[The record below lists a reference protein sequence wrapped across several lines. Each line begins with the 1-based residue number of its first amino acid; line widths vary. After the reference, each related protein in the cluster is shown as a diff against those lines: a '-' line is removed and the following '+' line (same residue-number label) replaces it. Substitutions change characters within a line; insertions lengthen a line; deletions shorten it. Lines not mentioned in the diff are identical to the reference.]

1 MGRPNRGTGSAGP
14 KKPNPPIN
22 RPQYGNGGKVCKGEI
37 YNYDCAK
44 NVFDK
49 YVRNINSSITVWDVY
64 VAINAQY
71 HDYIRLYSEWFRN
84 INKNELDNKIIES
97 AITFYF
103 KDEDS
108 SSTKTWNYFKT
119 AN

>member
-22 RPQYGNGGKVCKGEI
+22 RPQYGNGGK
-37 YNYDCAK
+37 
-44 NVFDK
+44 
-49 YVRNINSSITVWDVY
+49 
-64 VAINAQY
+64 
-71 HDYIRLYSEWFRN
+71 
-84 INKNELDNKIIES
+84 KNELDNKIIES

-108 SSTKTWNYFKT
+108 GSTKTWNYFKT